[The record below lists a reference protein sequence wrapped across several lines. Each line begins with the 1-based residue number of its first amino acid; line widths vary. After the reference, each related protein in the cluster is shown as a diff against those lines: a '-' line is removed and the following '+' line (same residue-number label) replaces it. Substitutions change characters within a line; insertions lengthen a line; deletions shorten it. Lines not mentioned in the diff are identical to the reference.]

1 MEIIKDNYPKYV
13 TTTDFLLQKRN
24 GIYHINL
31 IDFMKEGKADMDKR
45 KEENIRV
52 KKSITEALLKLM
64 HEKSFSDISI
74 TEIIRSAKV
83 ARASFYRN
91 YDFK

>member
-1 MEIIKDNYPKYV
+1 
-13 TTTDFLLQKRN
+13 
-24 GIYHINL
+24 
-31 IDFMKEGKADMDKR
+31 MDKR

-52 KKSITEALLKLM
+52 KKSITEALFKLM

-91 YDFK
+91 YDSKENVLLTLIENILEQFRSGIDCNEDNYYTYQKV